1 MLPPASQRVKR
12 RGSHALVGPARLR
25 LRGTSL
31 KRLEYPIS
39 HRYPTFTTARRNE
52 PPVAGVMER
61 RGHEADPTP
70 PRRTEVGRRSWHW
83 ADECPG
89 HSAARWMENANG
101 QRAVLLDSHGGGR
114 GVESRRR
121 HRLGRGRR

>member
-83 ADECPG
+83 ADGCPG
-89 HSAARWMENANG
+89 TVRRDGWRMQMGNARYFSIATAA
-101 QRAVLLDSHGGGR
+101 
-114 GVESRRR
+114 
-121 HRLGRGRR
+121 